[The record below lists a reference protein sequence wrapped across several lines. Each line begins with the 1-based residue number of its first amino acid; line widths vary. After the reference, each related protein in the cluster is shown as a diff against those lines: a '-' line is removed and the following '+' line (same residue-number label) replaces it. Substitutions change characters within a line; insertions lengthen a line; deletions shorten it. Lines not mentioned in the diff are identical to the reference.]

1 MSNGR
6 YPTQS
11 ANEEFFTTLYPD
23 GEKNVRAILY
33 SGRSTLIFSIT
44 GLHCSNSPNEEQ

>member
-23 GEKNVRAILY
+23 GEKNVRAILWFGN
-33 SGRSTLIFSIT
+33 SFLQDSIRGRACST
-44 GLHCSNSPNEEQ
+44 